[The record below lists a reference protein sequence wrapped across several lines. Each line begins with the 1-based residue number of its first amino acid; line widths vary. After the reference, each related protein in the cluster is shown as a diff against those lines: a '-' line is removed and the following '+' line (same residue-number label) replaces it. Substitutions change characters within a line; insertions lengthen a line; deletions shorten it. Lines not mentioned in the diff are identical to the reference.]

1 MESVV
6 KLFVQSFAHSI
17 CAYGVPVPGVRTL
30 QEQPKG
36 SPCPRGAYIPLR
48 ETDHRQAYRATDDA
62 AGGEKRHMGEIR
74 WKKAQEGPEGR
85 MPLAWGGGCRP
96 PTLTSPTLLTPL
108 ASYTCVEH
116 SPVRACSARFIH
128 CSFLCLKSL
137 SQDWKKGISAL
148 CRAVGICLWFRGQ

>member
-62 AGGEKRHMGEIR
+62 AGGEKRHMDEIR
-74 WKKAQEGPEGR
+74 WKKAQEGLEGR
-85 MPLAWGGGCRP
+85 MAACMGRWVQASHPHLPYLAHTTG
-96 PTLTSPTLLTPL
+96 LT
-108 ASYTCVEH
+108 H
-116 SPVRACSARFIH
+116 
-128 CSFLCLKSL
+128 LC
-137 SQDWKKGISAL
+137 
-148 CRAVGICLWFRGQ
+148 